1 MLGSG
6 KNIGTIYEI
15 NKRCPFRNKTYI
27 NFSSNIDYLNMDS
40 LKKKIIKDIE
50 KILKNEIDRYYIIG
64 SFQNE
69 KWDKSKSDIDI
80 ICIDHSFENFQYSEN
95 LKYIKNLLIKL
106 PFKFDIFV
114 YTWDQLNQKI
124 EENSQFKKEVSKAIA
139 NGKV

>member
-1 MLGSG
+1 M
-6 KNIGTIYEI
+6 
-15 NKRCPFRNKTYI
+15 
-27 NFSSNIDYLNMDS
+27 DY

-106 PFKFDIFV
+106 PFKFNVFL
-114 YTWDQLNQKI
+114 YTWKQLNQKI
-124 EENSQFKKEVSKAIA
+124 EENLQFEKEVNNAIA